1 MNEGKK
7 DRRDP
12 IRTIKTKNPVAK
24 AHQTVGTGSGAH
36 KDKKRAMKQGEV
48 KHKNQ
53 EYAES
58 YEAHLTRQLNEL
70 SIDTLKNYKEKRK
83 TQQDAAKAAVPNP
96 RTGDKDW
103 VDQAVRSINMSTAQK
118 KINRKEKAVGE
129 EYNAEYDDEAG
140 MADNNLET
148 LKRAVDGI
156 DDVINTGDN
165 LPEWCQEKIAVAK
178 SMLVT
183 VWDYMLSEK
192 ESFDIGMGQAS
203 HGKAGDDVTEGW
215 SDAMV
220 ARRTGGPRTP
230 YSVYIK
236 GKKWKD
242 FENDDHAEAVANKLR
257 AKFKADGRDPSVITV
272 APTDM
277 SEGMAETVTDPRAGM
292 AKIYRKLAPK
302 IERYKDSFLAGQ
314 LYDELENYAE
324 LHGAEKEFKQMM
336 ATARGRAHMEYDTN
350 PGGFHNWFW
359 FLPFADEDLSEG
371 ESAREKWN
379 RASAEREKKHDD
391 AEKEMNARHA
401 RGEEDMKGSIDR
413 LEKHVNTKEGLRD
426 PKDNPCWKGY
436 KPVGTKKKAGKTV
449 PNCVPKEGWTHDSLA
464 AELFET
470 ENTYED
476 RLSNLLN
483 KRLGK

>member
-12 IRTIKTKNPVAK
+12 IRTIKARNPVAK
-24 AHQTVGTGSGAH
+24 NATSAIGGGAAGAH
-36 KDKKRAMKQGEV
+36 KDKKKAMKQGDV

-58 YEAHLTRQLNEL
+58 LQNKLDAILAEDAKFGVYYNEKL
-70 SIDTLKNYKEKRK
+70 
-83 TQQDAAKAAVPNP
+83 
-96 RTGDKDW
+96 
-103 VDQAVRSINMSTAQK
+103 AQK
-118 KINRKEKAVGE
+118 VFDENPNLSTSGRADELLSAGFKIAVIDLGKKQAQGLFGYDEDFPSDFVSSYSYLQKQQGMSEAQQYNKFRVGQRATYKNSQGQELPVIVTAVDYDDEAVKFKSAGNKPFSNGELELEVDPGWKFLTPDRSYDPNSLVKATSRESRVGE
-129 EYNAEYDDEAG
+129 EFNAEYDDEAG

-183 VWDYMLSEK
+183 VWDYMLS
-192 ESFDIGMGQAS
+192 D
-203 HGKAGDDVTEGW
+203 
-215 SDAMV
+215 
-220 ARRTGGPRTP
+220 
-230 YSVYIK
+230 
-236 GKKWKD
+236 KD
-242 FENDDHAEAVANKLR
+242 GETAV
-257 AKFKADGRDPSVITV
+257 
-272 APTDM
+272 
-277 SEGMAETVTDPRAGM
+277 SE
-292 AKIYRKLAPK
+292 
-302 IERYKDSFLAGQ
+302 
-314 LYDELENYAE
+314 
-324 LHGAEKEFKQMM
+324 
-336 ATARGRAHMEYDTN
+336 
-350 PGGFHNWFW
+350 
-359 FLPFADEDLSEG
+359 
-371 ESAREKWN
+371 
-379 RASAEREKKHDD
+379 ASALEKFRKAASEREKKHND

-436 KPVGTKKKAGKTV
+436 KPVGTKKKGGKTV

>member
-48 KHKNQ
+48 KHKSQ
-53 EYAES
+53 EYAE
-58 YEAHLTRQLNEL
+58 HLESMLTHAVNEN
-70 SIDTLKNYKEKRK
+70 SQSCRICGQTPCNC
-83 TQQDAAKAAVPNP
+83 TH
-96 RTGDKDW
+96 
-103 VDQAVRSINMSTAQK
+103 I
-118 KINRKEKAVGE
+118 E
-129 EYNAEYDDEAG
+129 EGFNAEYDDEAG

-192 ESFDIGMGQAS
+192 EAFDIGMGQAS
-203 HGKAGDDVTEGW
+203 HGKGMEEGW

-220 ARRTGGPRTP
+220 TQRTGQPRTP

-242 FENDDHAEAVANKLR
+242 FSNDDHARSVMDKLK
-257 AKFKADGRDPSVITV
+257 AKFKTDGRDPETITI
-272 APTDM
+272 APT
-277 SEGMAETVTDPRAGM
+277 EINTNE
-292 AKIYRKLAPK
+292 
-302 IERYKDSFLAGQ
+302 
-314 LYDELENYAE
+314 
-324 LHGAEKEFKQMM
+324 
-336 ATARGRAHMEYDTN
+336 ATA
-350 PGGFHNWFW
+350 
-359 FLPFADEDLSEG
+359 L
-371 ESAREKWN
+371 EKF
-379 RASAEREKKHDD
+379 RKASAEREKKHSD

-401 RGEEDMKGSIDR
+401 RGEEDMKGAIDR

-436 KPVGTKKKAGKTV
+436 KPVGTKQKGGKTV

-476 RLSNLLN
+476 RLNNLLN
-483 KRLGK
+483 KRLGQ

>member
-36 KDKKRAMKQGEV
+36 KDKKRAAKQGDV

-53 EYAES
+53 EYAEHLEKS
-58 YEAHLTRQLNEL
+58 LLSKLAEA
-70 SIDTLKNYKEKRK
+70 
-83 TQQDAAKAAVPNP
+83 
-96 RTGDKDW
+96 RTEVKDKDGKVISW
-103 VDQAVRSINMSTAQK
+103 KDEGEWK
-118 KINRKEKAVGE
+118 KSEKKDPRGKVTNLSDKARKETEKLKVAEQKQYTKFRVGQRATFKNSQGQEFPVIVTAVDYDDEAVKFRRAENKPFPNGEVELEADPGWHFLTPDRSYDPNSLVKATSRQE
-129 EYNAEYDDEAG
+129 SFNPEYDDEAG

-203 HGKAGDDVTEGW
+203 HGKSGAG
-215 SDAMV
+215 
-220 ARRTGGPRTP
+220 
-230 YSVYIK
+230 I
-236 GKKWKD
+236 
-242 FENDDHAEAVANKLR
+242 AEASALE
-257 AKFKADGRDPSVITV
+257 KF
-272 APTDM
+272 
-277 SEGMAETVTDPRAGM
+277 
-292 AKIYRKLAPK
+292 RK
-302 IERYKDSFLAGQ
+302 
-314 LYDELENYAE
+314 
-324 LHGAEKEFKQMM
+324 
-336 ATARGRAHMEYDTN
+336 
-350 PGGFHNWFW
+350 
-359 FLPFADEDLSEG
+359 
-371 ESAREKWN
+371 
-379 RASAEREKKHDD
+379 ASAEREKKHND

-436 KPVGTKKKAGKTV
+436 KPVGTKKKGGKTV

-476 RLSNLLN
+476 RLNNLLN
-483 KRLGK
+483 KRLGQ

>member
-58 YEAHLTRQLNEL
+58 LQDRLNAVLAEDAVKDLQTELADKYRELAPGIEKYKDSFKAGQLYDALEAIADQHGAHRQFTSMMAGARNRAHMEYDTNPGGFQNWFWFLPFADDQNEGM
-70 SIDTLKNYKEKRK
+70 
-83 TQQDAAKAAVPNP
+83 A
-96 RTGDKDW
+96 
-103 VDQAVRSINMSTAQK
+103 
-118 KINRKEKAVGE
+118 E
-129 EYNAEYDDEAG
+129 EFNAEYDDEAG

-183 VWDYMLSEK
+183 VWDYMLS
-192 ESFDIGMGQAS
+192 D
-203 HGKAGDDVTEGW
+203 
-215 SDAMV
+215 
-220 ARRTGGPRTP
+220 
-230 YSVYIK
+230 
-236 GKKWKD
+236 KD
-242 FENDDHAEAVANKLR
+242 GETAV
-257 AKFKADGRDPSVITV
+257 
-272 APTDM
+272 
-277 SEGMAETVTDPRAGM
+277 SE
-292 AKIYRKLAPK
+292 
-302 IERYKDSFLAGQ
+302 
-314 LYDELENYAE
+314 
-324 LHGAEKEFKQMM
+324 
-336 ATARGRAHMEYDTN
+336 
-350 PGGFHNWFW
+350 
-359 FLPFADEDLSEG
+359 
-371 ESAREKWN
+371 
-379 RASAEREKKHDD
+379 ASALEKFRKAASEREKKHDD

-436 KPVGTKKKAGKTV
+436 YPVGTKKKNGRTV
-449 PNCVPKEGWTHDSLA
+449 PNCVPKA
-464 AELFET
+464 
-470 ENTYED
+470 
-476 RLSNLLN
+476 
-483 KRLGK
+483 KK

>member
-12 IRTIKTKNPVAK
+12 IRTIKARNPVAK
-24 AHQTVGTGSGAH
+24 NATSAIGGGAAGAH
-36 KDKKRAMKQGEV
+36 KDKKKAMKQGEV
-48 KHKNQ
+48 KHKNA

-58 YEAHLTRQLNEL
+58 YESHLSQKLQEATVNPQLIISLVTKILATEARRMTNAPIEQL
-70 SIDTLKNYKEKRK
+70 LAPLMKEYGLTL
-83 TQQDAAKAAVPNP
+83 QQINSMVPGGLKKAAAEYGVMVKVE
-96 RTGDKDW
+96 GMAEEFD
-103 VDQAVRSINMSTAQK
+103 A
-118 KINRKEKAVGE
+118 
-129 EYNAEYDDEAG
+129 EYNDEAG

-183 VWDYMLSEK
+183 VWDYMLS
-192 ESFDIGMGQAS
+192 D
-203 HGKAGDDVTEGW
+203 
-215 SDAMV
+215 
-220 ARRTGGPRTP
+220 
-230 YSVYIK
+230 
-236 GKKWKD
+236 KD
-242 FENDDHAEAVANKLR
+242 GETAV
-257 AKFKADGRDPSVITV
+257 
-272 APTDM
+272 
-277 SEGMAETVTDPRAGM
+277 SE
-292 AKIYRKLAPK
+292 
-302 IERYKDSFLAGQ
+302 
-314 LYDELENYAE
+314 
-324 LHGAEKEFKQMM
+324 
-336 ATARGRAHMEYDTN
+336 
-350 PGGFHNWFW
+350 
-359 FLPFADEDLSEG
+359 
-371 ESAREKWN
+371 
-379 RASAEREKKHDD
+379 ASALEKFRKAASEREKKHDD

-436 KPVGTKKKAGKTV
+436 KPVGTKKKGGKTV

-483 KRLGK
+483 KQLGK

>member
-12 IRTIKTKNPVAK
+12 IRTIKARNPVAK
-24 AHQTVGTGSGAH
+24 NATAAIGGGAAGAH
-36 KDKKRAMKQGEV
+36 KDKKKAMKQGEV

-53 EYAES
+53 EYAE
-58 YEAHLTRQLNEL
+58 HLEL
-70 SIDTLKNYKEKRK
+70 SLR
-83 TQQDAAKAAVPNP
+83 
-96 RTGDKDW
+96 
-103 VDQAVRSINMSTAQK
+103 
-118 KINRKEKAVGE
+118 KAVTE
-129 EYNAEYDDEAG
+129 NFDAEYDDEAG

-156 DDVINTGDN
+156 DDVIQTGDN

-192 ESFDIGMGQAS
+192 DSEKESFDIGMGQAS
-203 HGKAGDDVTEGW
+203 HGKGTAEGI
-215 SDAMV
+215 DH
-220 ARRTGGPRTP
+220 P
-230 YSVYIK
+230 YDR
-236 GKKWKD
+236 GL
-242 FENDDHAEAVANKLR
+242 E
-257 AKFKADGRDPSVITV
+257 DG
-272 APTDM
+272 
-277 SEGMAETVTDPRAGM
+277 
-292 AKIYRKLAPK
+292 
-302 IERYKDSFLAGQ
+302 LAG
-314 LYDELENYAE
+314 
-324 LHGAEKEFKQMM
+324 KEYNDSMYSSYEDKESYR
-336 ATARGRAHMEYDTN
+336 RGRIVAKQQAKK
-350 PGGFHNWFW
+350 GV
-359 FLPFADEDLSEG
+359 SEG

-379 RASAEREKKHDD
+379 RASAEREKKHND

-401 RGEEDMKGSIDR
+401 RGEEDMKGAIDR

-436 KPVGTKKKAGKTV
+436 KPVGTKKKGGKTV

-464 AELFET
+464 AQLFET

-476 RLSNLLN
+476 RLNNLLN

>member
-48 KHKNQ
+48 KHKNA
-53 EYAES
+53 EYAE
-58 YEAHLTRQLNEL
+58 HLEL
-70 SIDTLKNYKEKRK
+70 SLKKAISESKPQYNKFRVGQRATFQSSNGMKFPVIVTAVDYDD
-83 TQQDAAKAAVPNP
+83 DAVKFKNANNKPFPDGELEQEVDPGWRFLTPDRSYDPNSLVKATS
-96 RTGDKDW
+96 R
-103 VDQAVRSINMSTAQK
+103 QESI
-118 KINRKEKAVGE
+118 
-129 EYNAEYDDEAG
+129 NAEYDDEAG

-148 LKRAVDGI
+148 LKRAVSGI
-156 DDVINTGDN
+156 DDVIQTGDN

-203 HGKAGDDVTEGW
+203 HGKAGANV
-215 SDAMV
+215 
-220 ARRTGGPRTP
+220 
-230 YSVYIK
+230 
-236 GKKWKD
+236 
-242 FENDDHAEAVANKLR
+242 AEASALE
-257 AKFKADGRDPSVITV
+257 KF
-272 APTDM
+272 
-277 SEGMAETVTDPRAGM
+277 
-292 AKIYRKLAPK
+292 RK
-302 IERYKDSFLAGQ
+302 
-314 LYDELENYAE
+314 
-324 LHGAEKEFKQMM
+324 
-336 ATARGRAHMEYDTN
+336 
-350 PGGFHNWFW
+350 
-359 FLPFADEDLSEG
+359 
-371 ESAREKWN
+371 
-379 RASAEREKKHDD
+379 ASAEREKKHND

-436 KPVGTKKKAGKTV
+436 KPVGTKKKGGRTV

-476 RLSNLLN
+476 RLNNLLN
-483 KRLGK
+483 KRLGQ